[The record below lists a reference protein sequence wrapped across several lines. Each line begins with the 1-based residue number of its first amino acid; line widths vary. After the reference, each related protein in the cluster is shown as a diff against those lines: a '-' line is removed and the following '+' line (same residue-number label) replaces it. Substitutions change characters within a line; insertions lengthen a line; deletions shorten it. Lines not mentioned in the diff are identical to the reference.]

1 MTINEIKEMLNADE
15 IKKDE
20 ILTALDEL
28 STAMD
33 NLEKERD
40 EAVQSFMS
48 GKNKKDEEDDN
59 GLYGDVE

>member
-28 STAMD
+28 STEMD

-40 EAVQSFMS
+40 EAVQSFMN
-48 GKNKKDEEDDN
+48 GKNKKDEDEDN